1 MVLYFIA
8 KAQRPEIYQ
17 WGYKM
22 KRHSLNGIGLNR
34 VAWWNLSKT
43 TGPTDKLTLKSEGF
57 EPSSDHEMS
66 KHGRI
71 LVAMSGGID
80 SSLAAVMLHDEG
92 YEVIGM
98 TMKTWDYASSGGTKK
113 ETGCCSLD
121 SINDA
126 RNISVS
132 LGFPHYIL
140 DIRAEFGDAVIDHFT
155 GEYLEGRTPNPCV
168 MCNTHI
174 KWDALLRRADRLD
187 CELIA
192 TGHYANIR
200 LVTTT
205 PVVRQSE
212 QDHQDTGEPLHG
224 GDSAGRY
231 VISKGV
237 DTLKDQSYVL
247 WGVSQESL
255 RRTKLPLGHLR
266 KTEIREMATERG
278 FIELVNKS
286 ESYEIC
292 FVPDNDYRGF
302 LKRRVPG
309 LEAEVAGGNFVMEGT
324 GKIMGKHEGYPFYTI
339 GQRKGLGMAFGQPM
353 FVTEIRK
360 ETNEVVLGVDT
371 DLFRDGMMVGKLNL
385 QKYDRIVGSLDT
397 VTKVRYK
404 DAGTRAMI
412 SQTRDPRTGND
423 QMEVLFEQGV
433 SAIAP
438 GQAAVFYE
446 GDDVVG
452 GGWITK
458 SFRQDGV

>member
-1 MVLYFIA
+1 
-8 KAQRPEIYQ
+8 
-17 WGYKM
+17 
-22 KRHSLNGIGLNR
+22 
-34 VAWWNLSKT
+34 
-43 TGPTDKLTLKSEGF
+43 
-57 EPSSDHEMS
+57 MS

-80 SSLAAVMLHDEG
+80 SSLAAVMLHEEG

-126 RNISVS
+126 RTISVN

-140 DIRAEFGDAVIDHFT
+140 DIRNEFGDAVIDHFT

-168 MCNTHI
+168 LCNTHI

-187 CELIA
+187 CEHIA
-192 TGHYANIR
+192 TGHYAHIR
-200 LVTTT
+200 QVET
-205 PVVRQSE
+205 
-212 QDHQDTGEPLHG
+212 DG
-224 GDSAGRY
+224 SANGRY
-231 VISKGV
+231 VISKGI

-255 RRTKLPLGHLR
+255 ARTKLPLGSL
-266 KTEIREMATERG
+266 KKSEIRQMATDRG
-278 FIELVNKS
+278 FMELVTKS

-302 LKRRVPG
+302 LKRRVPT
-309 LEAEVAGGNFVMEGT
+309 LEAEVAGGNFIMEST
-324 GKIMGKHEGYPFYTI
+324 GKMVGKHEGYPFYTI
-339 GQRKGLGMAFGQPM
+339 GQRKGLGIALGHPV

-360 ETNEVVLGVDT
+360 DTNEVMLGLDK
-371 DLFRDGMMVGKLNL
+371 DLYRNGMMVSKLNF
-385 QKYDRIVGSLDT
+385 QKYASIDQPLQT

-404 DAGTRAMI
+404 DPGTSATVI
-412 SQTRDPRTGND
+412 QTGID
-423 QMEVLFEQGV
+423 QIEVRFDEGV

-452 GGWITK
+452 GGWIMK
-458 SFRQDGV
+458 SFNQG